1 MAHKKT
7 RLSALIN
14 LKLKKTNFLI
24 LLLSFLLIHSTSCSF
39 RSKKKKKTLA
49 DIRAERKMRLLSNL
63 TSREIKNLTHET
75 NRNNLFKNSLSL
87 SDLYESHKRKTL
99 LTPFPP
105 LLGNKQT
112 PYGFELTLPLGGTDP
127 SGQDHRWCTNC
138 KTFSCCPNWK
148 RSPGEKGRPIK
159 FLLQLKKWKRFSNE
173 PPFKS
178 FYAESVLPG
187 SVGPLKKNIVSFN
200 IPYSG
205 YEFNNFLYFLK
216 KANRKLLYRFRVKSW
231 LPLKPHQMYK
241 QDYGRWSL
249 WSPASYIIG
258 WNPLKEKWQKVKLV
272 KKGLKIQRVNF
283 GPFYE

>member
-1 MAHKKT
+1 M
-7 RLSALIN
+7 LLI
-14 LKLKKTNFLI
+14 
-24 LLLSFLLIHSTSCSF
+24 SFLLIHSTGCSF
-39 RSKKKKKTLA
+39 RSKKKKKSLEE
-49 DIRAERKMRLLSNL
+49 IRREKKMRLLSTL
-63 TSREIKNLTHET
+63 SAGEIKNLTHET
-75 NRNNLFKNSLSL
+75 NRNKLFKNSLSL

-105 LLGNKQT
+105 LLGGKQT
-112 PYGFELTLPLGGTDP
+112 PYGFELTLPLGGTDR
-127 SGQDHRWCTNC
+127 SGQDHKWCTHC
-138 KTFSCCPNWK
+138 KTYSCCPSWK
-148 RSPGEKGRPIK
+148 KSPGEKGRPVK
-159 FLLQLKKWKRFSNE
+159 FLLQLKKWQRFSSE

-178 FYAESVLPG
+178 FYTEGVLPG

-205 YEFNNFLYFLK
+205 YEFKNFLYFLK

-241 QDYGRWSL
+241 QDHGRWSL

-258 WNPLKEKWQKVKLV
+258 WNPMEERWQKVKLI
-272 KKGLKIQRVNF
+272 KKGLKVKRVNF

>member
-1 MAHKKT
+1 MTHQKS
-7 RLSALIN
+7 RFSLLIN
-14 LKLKKTNFLI
+14 SSFKKTNFLI
-24 LLLSFLLIHSTSCSF
+24 LLISFLLFHSTACSF
-39 RSKKKKKTLA
+39 RSKKKKKSLE
-49 DIRAERKMRLLSNL
+49 DIRREKKMRLLSTL
-63 TSREIKNLTHET
+63 SAGEIKNLTHET

-105 LLGNKQT
+105 SLGGKQT
-112 PYGFELTLPLGGTDP
+112 PYGFELTLPLGGTDR
-127 SGQDHRWCTNC
+127 SGQDHKWCTNC
-138 KTFSCCPNWK
+138 KTYSCCPSWK
-148 RSPGEKGRPIK
+148 KSLGEKGRPVK
-159 FLLQLKKWKRFSNE
+159 FLLQLKKWQRFSSE

-178 FYAESVLPG
+178 FYTEGVRPG

-205 YEFNNFLYFLK
+205 YEFKNFLYFLK

-231 LPLKPHQMYK
+231 LPIKPHQMYK
-241 QDYGRWSL
+241 QDHGRWSL

-258 WNPLKEKWQKVKLV
+258 WNPMEERWQKVKLI
-272 KKGLKIQRVNF
+272 KNGLKVKRVNF